1 MSEPRPALVLH
12 ITGTSHPLHV
22 ALAPQEAEAL
32 QESLTEL
39 LGSGVAKAV
48 ATADGGHFF
57 VNFAHVATAHI
68 EQTRSDTHA
77 YGAPSRGTGFSG

>member
-32 QESLTEL
+32 RESLTEL

-48 ATADGGHFF
+48 ATADGGH
-57 VNFAHVATAHI
+57 
-68 EQTRSDTHA
+68 
-77 YGAPSRGTGFSG
+77 